1 MIMFLAMVVQTPAP
15 DIPQVWDVPPP
26 HSGMSGPVFV
36 IVALALVSGF
46 VLVFYPLMR
55 AFARRIEGR
64 FQHDPGIQEEL
75 DQLRTSIGEVDNL
88 QHRVAE
94 LEERV
99 DFTERML
106 AQKTPDRL
114 PEGRS

>member
-1 MIMFLAMVVQTPAP
+1 MTMLEILLQTPPP
-15 DIPQVWDVPPP
+15 DIPPFVVQQS
-26 HSGMSGPVFV
+26 HGMSGPVFV
-36 IVALALVSGF
+36 IVALAVVAGF

-75 DQLRTSIGEVDNL
+75 EHLRTSIGEVDNL

-106 AQKTPDRL
+106 AQRTPDRL
-114 PEGRS
+114 PEGR

>member
-1 MIMFLAMVVQTPAP
+1 MLQVVVQTPAP
-15 DIPQVWDVPPP
+15 DIPQVFVQQG
-26 HSGMSGPVFV
+26 HMSEQVFV
-36 IVALALVSGF
+36 IVALAVVIGF

-64 FQHDPGIQEEL
+64 SRPDPALQDEL
-75 DQLRTSIGEVDNL
+75 EQIRARVGEVDGL

-106 AQKTPDRL
+106 AQRPAPERL
-114 PEGRS
+114 PEGR

>member
-1 MIMFLAMVVQTPAP
+1 MLLARVVQTPAP
-15 DIPQVWDVPPP
+15 DAPQIWNVPPP

-36 IVALALVSGF
+36 IVALALVTGF

-99 DFTERML
+99 DFTERLL
-106 AQKTPDRL
+106 AKQREADRL
-114 PEGRS
+114 GPS

>member
-1 MIMFLAMVVQTPAP
+1 MFAIVMQTPTP
-15 DIPQVWDVPPP
+15 PPSVPQVWEVP
-26 HSGMSGPVFV
+26 HSSMSEPVFV
-36 IVALALVSGF
+36 IVALAVVIGF
-46 VLVFYPLMR
+46 VMVFYPLMR

-64 FQHDPGIQEEL
+64 HQLDPGLQDDLE
-75 DQLRTSIGEVDNL
+75 QLRSRAADVDSL
-88 QHRVAE
+88 HQRVGE

-114 PEGRS
+114 PESR

>member
-1 MIMFLAMVVQTPAP
+1 MTPPPWVTLPAP
-15 DIPQVWDVPPP
+15 VVVIIAVA
-26 HSGMSGPVFV
+26 
-36 IVALALVSGF
+36 IVAGV

-64 FQHDPGIQEEL
+64 SRLDPALQDEL
-75 DQLRTSIGEVDNL
+75 EQLRARVGEVDGL

-106 AQKTPDRL
+106 AQRAAPERL